1 MICYDNNIIENVRAT
16 TLLGADIIFMPHVTM
31 CTPSPRPGAGL
42 INPALWENRENNPTT
57 LRQEFDGL
65 KGRAWLM
72 KWLPARAYDN
82 AIYVVFS
89 NPIGHDYNEIKNG
102 CSMILDPFGDILAEC
117 RKLGDD
123 FVIATAIPE
132 KLKLAGGYRYR
143 NARRPELYADIIGQ
157 PHESCQKVAWLTGT
171 TNE

>member
-1 MICYDNNIIENVRAT
+1 M
-16 TLLGADIIFMPHVTM
+16 
-31 CTPSPRPGAGL
+31 
-42 INPALWENRENNPTT
+42 
-57 LRQEFDGL
+57 
-65 KGRAWLM
+65 
-72 KWLPARAYDN
+72 
-82 AIYVVFS
+82 VFS

-132 KLKLAGGYRYR
+132 KLKQAGGYRYR

-171 TNE
+171 TNK